1 MDAQEPQ
8 LNATKVIQKRL
19 SMKSVLDVE
28 VSCFGSYEG
37 RHPKSVNLL
46 TWLTSDKY
54 AEKILELRTLQ
65 DKAARDRIKATLPA
79 ITVSGVFDPVRK
91 AENLVRHSGLI
102 CIDIDPKGN
111 EQIANF
117 EALKTQLFNIEN
129 VAYAGLSASGKGF
142 FLIIPIACPKR
153 HKEHFKAIERD
164 LSGFGLTIDPAPQ
177 NVASLRGYSWDADAL
192 FRHDAKP
199 FRKWMN
205 NTTEK
210 KNVKAIRFSRN
221 PLAGGTQ
228 AKVERL
234 VQKIVERRVD
244 ITQNEPDWFR
254 LACAF
259 ANEFGEGGR
268 DYFHAISQFYSGYE
282 RREADRKFDH
292 ALRGGYRRIGI
303 GTFFAMAKV

>member
-1 MDAQEPQ
+1 
-8 LNATKVIQKRL
+8 
-19 SMKSVLDVE
+19 MKSVLDVE
-28 VSCFGSYEG
+28 VSCFISYEG

-54 AEKILELRTLQ
+54 AGKIRELRAIQ
-65 DKAARDRIKATLPA
+65 DKVARDRIKATLPA

-91 AENLVRHSGLI
+91 AENLARHSGLI

-111 EQIANF
+111 EHIANF
-117 EALKTQLFNIEN
+117 DVLKAQLFNIEN

-142 FLIIPIACPKR
+142 FLVIPIAFPKR

-164 LSGFGLTIDPAPQ
+164 LSGFSLTIDPEPQ
-177 NVASLRGYSWDADAL
+177 NVASLRGYSWDPDAL

-199 FRKWMN
+199 YRKWLSEN
-205 NTTEK
+205 PAEK
-210 KNVKAIRFSRN
+210 KNVKTLRFTRN
-221 PLAGGTQ
+221 PLAEGTQ

-268 DYFHAISQFYSGYE
+268 DYFHTISQFYPGYE

-292 ALRGGYRRIGI
+292 ALKGGYRRIGI
-303 GTFFAMAKV
+303 GTFFAMGKRLMLAQ

>member
-1 MDAQEPQ
+1 
-8 LNATKVIQKRL
+8 
-19 SMKSVLDVE
+19 MKSVLDVE
-28 VSCFGSYEG
+28 VSCFSSYEG

-54 AEKILELRTLQ
+54 AGKIRELRTLQ

-79 ITVSGVFDPVRK
+79 ITVSGIFDPVRK

-117 EALKTQLFNIEN
+117 AVLKAQLFNIEN

-142 FLIIPIACPKR
+142 FLIIPIAYPKR

-164 LSGFGLTIDPAPQ
+164 LSGFGLMIDPAPQ
-177 NVASLRGYSWDADAL
+177 NVASLRGYSWDTDAL

-199 FRKWMN
+199 YRKWLSAN
-205 NTTEK
+205 PAEK
-210 KNVKAIRFSRN
+210 KNVNTMRFTRN
-221 PLAGGTQ
+221 PLAEGTQ

-234 VQKIVERRVD
+234 VQKIVEGRID

-268 DYFHAISQFYSGYE
+268 EYFHTISQFHPGYE
-282 RREADRKFDH
+282 RQEADRKFDH
-292 ALRGGYRRIGI
+292 ALKGGYRQIGI
-303 GTFFAMAKV
+303 GTFFAMAKPYGRLA